1 MREVDS
7 CLTVCPGEHVE
18 PVWLVSAEHGKVLE
32 VVGPGDE
39 EGGVDRHHEEEE
51 EEEELLVVADV
62 HHGELEKD
70 NKSHFSAVHVQKHI
84 FEGSIRAYK

>member
-1 MREVDS
+1 MCEIESR
-7 CLTVCPGEHVE
+7 LTVCPGEHVE

-62 HHGELEKD
+62 HHGELED
-70 NKSHFSAVHVQKHI
+70 TQRQF
-84 FEGSIRAYK
+84 Y